1 MFIRGFIVGFGA
13 VICLTIVACVQPVSG
28 LFEAATVGDRGSAR
42 SNLKK
47 GANVNATPTGSSW
60 TPLHLAA
67 NEGSEATCRCLLDGG
82 ADLYARNNA
91 GETPLQLAEGHVDT
105 ERIMQ
110 DFLARDPG

>member
-1 MFIRGFIVGFGA
+1 M
-13 VICLTIVACVQPVSG
+13 T
-28 LFEAATVGDRGSAR
+28 
-42 SNLKK
+42 
-47 GANVNATPTGSSW
+47 
-60 TPLHLAA
+60 
-67 NEGSEATCRCLLDGG
+67 LLDGG